1 MALSG
6 YYPQLSVSGL
16 LQFSNNP
23 FNPLI
28 GARAANASANPFT
41 NITGSVFLG
50 ATLSLNIFDTLNTYT
65 QVRDARLEQ
74 KRLEL
79 EEQRIGRLVEADV
92 RVLHARLLHLY
103 GMREPLQKSRD
114 IAHDNLNMLEK
125 RYRNGDVLVLE
136 LIDAAVE
143 LLGVEIN
150 LANQAATIAQTWGEL
165 FLAAG
170 RMPPALQGEG

>member
-1 MALSG
+1 
-6 YYPQLSVSGL
+6 
-16 LQFSNNP
+16 
-23 FNPLI
+23 
-28 GARAANASANPFT
+28 
-41 NITGSVFLG
+41 
-50 ATLSLNIFDTLNTYT
+50 
-65 QVRDARLEQ
+65 
-74 KRLEL
+74 
-79 EEQRIGRLVEADV
+79 
-92 RVLHARLLHLY
+92 VLHARLLHLY